1 MKNKKGMIYGV
12 LLMTC
17 LVIGLSYG
25 AFIFSTDKYRS
36 SELLIS
42 KLNYSIDIQE
52 DGSSKSTINGSSV
65 TVPASTKVY
74 LNITLTSVNEIDS
87 KYTLAYKT
95 STNAKVEYSDRTPWN
110 TQGVIKGI
118 DSNTYSKKIRVVID
132 NTDISTS
139 STVNFQVYGGYSFNS
154 YANIELTD
162 GYVSVSGPYTEVATN
177 IGNRLVDIIES
188 DTSCLTSN
196 SNTCLYG
203 GENIKNYVQ
212 YPEDNDKTKNLW
224 RIIGSYQIDD
234 QTLPKLI
241 SQSTTSTSTSTLTT
255 DLTSFY
261 NTLEDKEVLVQ
272 QTNKFNCFTNTCA
285 ESTYNNIGLLTD
297 YEYNQ
302 IGEVNSY
309 LTTTEKYYINS
320 SSGIKEVTSS
330 GITTSSSTSGLK
342 PTIYLQT
349 GVQVTGSGTASD
361 PYIISPASDINL
373 VAYTLNGQ
381 ATDKTYAE
389 LLKTNVVK
397 NVTCKNGTTA
407 TWDNTDFSIKL
418 KNIHT
423 PDYCTID
430 FGDGYSVSLT
440 ATNGTVSPSNITVG
454 YGGSASFTVTP
465 NSGYILELETN
476 TCGGTLSE
484 NTYTISNITS
494 AKSCSITFKSS
505 APTLYAKLLSD
516 RGIATTNRTTFSAA
530 FDSTDQVLYTA
541 KEDNKTVYY
550 FAGNVTTNWVK
561 FGKNASNQDLYWR
574 IIRTNSDG
582 GVRLLYHG
590 TSTTATDAYIDES
603 EFNETYDDPM
613 YVGYMY
619 GTSGSLV
626 NNRTNTTDSTIK
638 TIIDNWYKDN
648 LNTNYG
654 KYLSTTAVYCNDRS
668 NPAGGYTTEDSNF
681 YYAAFTRLSTNK
693 TPTYDCTDT
702 NDKFTVDTST
712 GNGKLT
718 HPIALM
724 TADEVS
730 FAGGIYR
737 NNNANAWYFRNAKEG
752 TLTTSSWSTDASYS
766 STGSTYWWLLSPSFW
781 ISGNAGVFLVDGA
794 SNSGFLYDFNV
805 SYIYG
810 VRPAISLKSCVKT
823 SGGDGSASDP
833 YTIKE
838 TSSGC

>member
-52 DGSSKSTINGSSV
+52 DGGNKSTINGTSV

-132 NTDISTS
+132 NTDVSTPS
-139 STVNFQVYGGYSFNS
+139 IVNFQVYGGYSFNS

-162 GYVSVSGPYTEVATN
+162 GYITVSGPYTEVTTN

-212 YPEDNDKTKNLW
+212 YPENEDKTKNLW

-272 QTNKFNCFTNTCA
+272 ETNKFNCFTSTCA

-302 IGEVNSY
+302 IGGVNSY
-309 LTTTEKYYINS
+309 LATTEKYYINTS
-320 SSGIKEVTSS
+320 NGIKEVTSS
-330 GITTSSSTSGLK
+330 GITNPSNTSGLK

-349 GVQVTGSGTASD
+349 GVQVTGSGTAND

-373 VAYTLNGQ
+373 VAYTLNGE
-381 ATDKTYAE
+381 ATNKTYAE

-407 TWDNTDFSIKL
+407 VWDNTDFSIKL

-440 ATNGTVSPSNITVG
+440 ATNGTVSPSNVTVG
-454 YGGSASFTVTP
+454 YNGSASFTVTP
-465 NSGYILELETN
+465 NSGYILELESH
-476 TCGGTLSE
+476 TCGGTLRG
-484 NTYTISNITS
+484 NTYTINNITS
-494 AKSCSITFKSS
+494 AKSCSITFKKNISLL
-505 APTLYAKLLSD
+505 ATLIQTNAVNENGYRYEGTDPNNYIQMEKID
-516 RGIATTNRTTFSAA
+516 GTT
-530 FDSTDQVLYTA
+530 
-541 KEDNKTVYY
+541 EM
-550 FAGNVTTNWVK
+550 
-561 FGKNASNQDLYWR
+561 WR
-574 IIRTNSDG
+574 IIGLFPDG
-582 GVRLLYHG
+582 ANGEDIIRVRK
-590 TSTTATDAYIDES
+590 
-603 EFNETYDDPM
+603 
-613 YVGYMY
+613 VGYE
-619 GTSGSLV
+619 
-626 NNRTNTTDSTIK
+626 K
-638 TIIDNWYKDN
+638 
-648 LNTNYG
+648 
-654 KYLSTTAVYCNDRS
+654 
-668 NPAGGYTTEDSNF
+668 
-681 YYAAFTRLSTNK
+681 AAYDSTNK
-693 TPTYDCTDT
+693 TNHWPKTTLYTTLSSTYSLT
-702 NDKFTVDTST
+702 NYKNTVNYKMYLGGASSVPGYTSQDLYDMERMLNSKGT
-712 GNGKLT
+712 AGK
-718 HPIALM
+718 
-724 TADEVS
+724 
-730 FAGGIYR
+730 
-737 NNNANAWYFRNAKEG
+737 
-752 TLTTSSWSTDASYS
+752 TSSTSYNSTTTFTGSVGLMYPSDYGYAVLASDCARNIQPYNYDRTSSCYINNWLFQGSSTWQWAISPNSFYANSAFHVLSSGLVFYNYGGGNFNHMISFSGSYS
-766 STGSTYWWLLSPSFW
+766 PVMALKSDVYVTGSGTQ
-781 ISGNAGVFLVDGA
+781 
-794 SNSGFLYDFNV
+794 
-805 SYIYG
+805 
-810 VRPAISLKSCVKT
+810 
-823 SGGDGSASDP
+823 SDP
-833 YTIKE
+833 YVMQ
-838 TSSGC
+838 